1 MQDIKKMGDET
12 RDKKNGQM
20 RRETKKNGET
30 RWETRKNGETRRKY
44 KYGWLVTEWKTR

>member
-20 RRETKKNGET
+20 RRETKKKWGDEMGDQKK
-30 RWETRKNGETRRKY
+30 WGD
-44 KYGWLVTEWKTR
+44 VTQDKK